1 MVNLSYMFIL
11 NRIMPWPGGKRLM
24 GGRWYLLA
32 GWGARS
38 GDLFA
43 GAAVLR
49 YSAQMGERWTEEAVF
64 QESERWVHV
73 PRDGR
78 CIEDERRL
86 LVHLPKPWG
95 TTRVWRSWV
104 ADEERASDLI
114 EETVDEVRA
123 TGGGR
128 ILWHTGD
135 RVAPPFMDE
144 CLARHGFRTTEKLEV
159 LAFVLINGQEQRLPQ
174 IGVPKDLSVELVR
187 DADLLREALRV
198 ESEVFRSPPPTGEQF
213 AEYAGEMEKLR
224 RYERGQSSSESM
236 SLAMRFAA
244 YVKPSPSSGGD
255 TPRGIVASA
264 GAQVVG
270 ETLRL
275 WGAATR
281 QSYRGRGAYRALVL
295 ERCRL
300 GRHLGATLAL
310 AKANISTSGSIL
322 KRAGFHPVG
331 TERRHVLKIHR

>member
-1 MVNLSYMFIL
+1 
-11 NRIMPWPGGKRLM
+11 
-24 GGRWYLLA
+24 
-32 GWGARS
+32 
-38 GDLFA
+38 
-43 GAAVLR
+43 
-49 YSAQMGERWTEEAVF
+49 MGERWTEEAVL

-73 PRDGR
+73 PQDGR

-95 TTRVWRSWV
+95 MTRVWRSRV

-135 RVAPPFMDE
+135 RIAPPFMDE

-159 LAFVLINGQEQRLPQ
+159 LAFVLINGQGQRLPR

-187 DADLLREALRV
+187 NADLLREAFRV
-198 ESEVFRSPPPTGEQF
+198 
-213 AEYAGEMEKLR
+213 
-224 RYERGQSSSESM
+224 
-236 SLAMRFAA
+236 
-244 YVKPSPSSGGD
+244 D
-255 TPRGIVASA
+255 SA
-264 GAQVVG
+264 
-270 ETLRL
+270 LRL

-281 QSYRGRGAYRALVL
+281 QSYRGRGAYKALIM
-295 ERCRL
+295 ERCRV

-310 AKANISTSGSIL
+310 AKANVATSTSIL
-322 KRAGFHPVG
+322 ERAGFCRFG
-331 TERRHVLKIHR
+331 TERRHVLEIHR